1 MWTMTS
7 DQVLNLLGQFGP
19 TIINLIA
26 ILAVIIKVLR
36 EVRSLVEDLNAVKVK
51 VNDNREMRE
60 LKDLLGRVVQENY
73 ELKKVQK
80 ELLTKIDHIER
91 K

>member
-1 MWTMTS
+1 MTS